1 MKHLS
6 LVSFFLFFFLW
17 ACGDDATVSDAGRA
31 DATSGRDSGSVGRDA
46 AGTDA
51 ARADGGSTDG
61 GSTDGGSTDGGSTDG
76 GSIDA
81 GEPGPCTDDAHE
93 DDDTIAL
100 AMAVSPLSGIG
111 AGGRV
116 DVGAH
121 TACPGDVD
129 YFHAYA
135 DCCTVAGTD
144 VAFTGDLDVSLVD
157 MSGAMLTYSSDTMV
171 TGRELRV
178 AEHGGAFFVR
188 IENTGAAPVAYDL
201 TVYAMVFI
209 D

>member
-1 MKHLS
+1 MKHLFF
-6 LVSFFLFFFLW
+6 SFLLL
-17 ACGDDATVSDAGRA
+17 ACGDDATVTDGGRA
-31 DATSGRDSGSVGRDA
+31 DATFVRDSGSIDAARSDGGSNDGGSDDGGASDGGASDAGRDA
-46 AGTDA
+46 AVDA
-51 ARADGGSTDG
+51 D
-61 GSTDGGSTDGGSTDG
+61 
-76 GSIDA
+76 I
-81 GEPGPCTDDAHE
+81 GPCRDDDHE

-100 AMAVSPLSGIG
+100 AMATAPLSGTR

-116 DVGAH
+116 DAGSF

-157 MSGAMLTYSSDTMV
+157 ASDAMLTYSSDTTV
-171 TGRELRV
+171 AGREIRV
-178 AEHGGAFFVR
+178 AEHGGPFFVR
-188 IENTGAAPVAYDL
+188 IENAGATPVAYDL